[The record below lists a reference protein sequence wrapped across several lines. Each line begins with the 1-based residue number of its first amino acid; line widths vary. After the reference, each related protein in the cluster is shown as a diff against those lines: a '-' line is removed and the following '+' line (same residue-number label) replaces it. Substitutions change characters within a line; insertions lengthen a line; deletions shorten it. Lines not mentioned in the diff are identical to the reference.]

1 MRAIAAEEVLREPR
15 TLFLVG
21 SYSIGKV
28 FYDFQP
34 VPLAVL
40 RYGRYGL

>member
-28 FYDFQP
+28 CYDLQP
-34 VPLAVL
+34 VPITVL
-40 RYGRYGL
+40 HCGRYGL